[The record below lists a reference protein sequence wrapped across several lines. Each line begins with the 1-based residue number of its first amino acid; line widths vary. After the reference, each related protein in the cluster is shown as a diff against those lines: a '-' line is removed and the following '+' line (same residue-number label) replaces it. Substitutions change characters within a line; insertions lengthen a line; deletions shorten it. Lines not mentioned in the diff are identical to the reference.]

1 MKYALYVRRSS
12 DEQSG
17 RQIQSVE
24 NQIDVLKEKAK
35 REGLKIVKVYEES
48 KSAKTPGRRESFT
61 QMLIDIEAGLIE
73 AIICWDLSRLSRN
86 PIEGGQIQYWL
97 QTSVIKQIVTN
108 EKTYF
113 PSDNSIMMTFELG
126 MSVEYSLA
134 LGKNVK
140 RGQSYKIQKG
150 QYPNTAP
157 LGYLNSTHLTKG
169 ERVILI
175 DEERFPLVRKLWDL
189 LLTGEHSVY
198 ELSKKAEALGLR
210 GRATK
215 SHGERKVSRWGLYKI
230 FTNPFYFGKFR
241 WGKGQGLHHGEH
253 EPMITEEEFEEAQ
266 KVLTRRK
273 QAPRAKK
280 HFYTFKGTM
289 KCGSCGASIT
299 AEQKNKYRK
308 DGSVNHRIYYRC
320 THKIKDKHCREIS
333 VREDVLEKQFL
344 EILDSL
350 TIPPSFVQWVVK
362 WLYDQSQESTI
373 KQNSILEQQK
383 KRLVKLN
390 DQLHRLLDLRLYNE
404 IDQDT
409 FKAKNE
415 ALLAEKRAIEKEM
428 TYDTDSQ
435 EERIRK
441 TIEVFEIC
449 QIIRDKLKTGS
460 QEQKKIILQV
470 LGSQFYLKD
479 QKLTVELAKPFKLV
493 QDSVTQGWILDPRF
507 ATLKSKSEPGLT
519 DSDRLLLLNGGDEG
533 T

>member
-1 MKYALYVRRSS
+1 MKYALYARKSS
-12 DEQSG
+12 EDSG
-17 RQIQSVE
+17 KQIQSID
-24 NQIDVLKEKAK
+24 NQIQVLREKAQ
-35 REGLKIVKVYEES
+35 REGLKIVKVYQES
-48 KSAKTPGRRESFT
+48 KSAKTPDKRESFK

-86 PIEGGQIQYWL
+86 AVEGGKIQYWL
-97 QTSVIKQIVTN
+97 QTGVIKQIVTY

-113 PSDNSIMMTFELG
+113 PNDNSIMMTFELG

-140 RGQSYKIQKG
+140 RGQGYKVSKG

-157 LGYLNSTHLTKG
+157 LGYLNSTHMTKG
-169 ERVILI
+169 DRVILI
-175 DEERFPLVRKLWDL
+175 DEERFLMVRKLWDL

-198 ELSKKAEALGLR
+198 ELSKKAEAMGLR

-215 SHGERKVSRWGLYKI
+215 NHGERKVSRWGLYKI
-230 FTNPFYFGKFR
+230 FTNSFYYGEFR
-241 WGKGQGLHHGEH
+241 WGKQLHHGNH
-253 EPMITEEEFEEAQ
+253 QPMITKEEFEEAQ
-266 KVLTRRK
+266 RTLTNRK
-273 QAPRAKK
+273 QAPRPKK

-299 AEQKNKYRK
+299 AEHK
-308 DGSVNHRIYYRC
+308 DKHRSNGSINRRIYYRC
-320 THKIKDKHCREIS
+320 THRIKDKHCREIS
-333 VREDVLEKQFL
+333 VREELIEKQFL
-344 EILDSL
+344 EILDSF
-350 TIPPSFVQWVVK
+350 TIPSSFVQWVVK

-390 DQLHRLLDLRLYNE
+390 DQLQRLLDLRLYNE

-428 TYDTDSQ
+428 TYDTDTQ
-435 EERIRK
+435 EARIRK
-441 TIEVFEIC
+441 TIEVFEVC
-449 QIIRDKLKTGS
+449 QIIRDKLKIGS
-460 QEQKKIILQV
+460 REQKKIILQV

-493 QDSVTQGWILDPRF
+493 QDSVTQTWILDPRF

-519 DSDRLLLLNGGDEG
+519 DSDRMLILNGGDEG